1 MNNDSTLKPPTQINK
16 NTPLKPPAVSALSVN
31 SLQLPSSA
39 PQKLSSASNGTASGS
54 ATGNPRNKCALKPGY
69 SLMSWVR
76 LCNSGADLS
85 GTAGRVVPVSLSE
98 LARHN
103 QVNDAWMAIRG
114 RVFNVTRYM
123 DFHPGGVDE
132 LMRGVGR
139 DATKLFDEVHAWV
152 NYPQLLGKCYV
163 GPLKG
168 NVATTAKLETKNLI
182 GPPPVPVET
191 VPRFDWIQQRSELTL
206 CFYTRRWANPGLFLK
221 RSTADD
227 ALELRVQLA
236 DNWHVFNFKLTS
248 SVEWPPKIV
257 RVGSETGKIEV
268 VLSKQMPEPW
278 TTYGSHET
286 SKLDA
291 KRVQEENFD
300 FEVLRCEHF
309 NHDSFE
315 LSLQSVKQQVL
326 LQLPVGYHLDI
337 QMPHEGES
345 LQRSYTP
352 VPQSYLPSSS
362 DQVDTEPSLARSQD
376 FLIKYYENGAVSKQ
390 LHQLHPGDTVQLSLP
405 RGNFNLSKLE
415 AHRNILLL
423 AAGSGLTPIL
433 SLLQPLLKRQTNRIE
448 RLHLLYFNKTA
459 SDIWLRNKLLALQAS
474 DERFSCSHILSQT
487 TEKPQFQTGRICQEL
502 LAPLFEKQITERFSY
517 VAICGPTGF
526 NTAAVDSLT
535 GLKLKL
541 NDIHVFQ
548 G

>member
-1 MNNDSTLKPPTQINK
+1 MSDSTFKPPTQIDK
-16 NTPLKPPAVSALSVN
+16 TTTLKPPAVSTLSVN

-39 PQKLSSASNGTASGS
+39 PQRLTGGSNGTSSGSGS

-76 LCNSGADLS
+76 LCNSGADLA
-85 GTAGRVVPVSLSE
+85 GTGGRVVPVSRSE

-163 GPLKG
+163 GPLKEDVG
-168 NVATTAKLETKNLI
+168 AKVETEI
-182 GPPPVPVET
+182 IRPPPVPVDT

-206 CFYTRRWANPGLFLK
+206 CFYTRRLANPGLLLK
-221 RSTADD
+221 RSLEADD
-227 ALELRVQLA
+227 TLELRVQLA
-236 DNWHVFNFKLTS
+236 DSWHRFSFQLSN
-248 SVEWPPKIV
+248 SVEWPPKTV
-257 RVGSETGKIEV
+257 RVAPETGKIEV
-268 VLSKQMPEPW
+268 VLVKQLPEPW
-278 TTYGSHET
+278 TTYGTHET
-286 SKLDA
+286 SKLDVQQ
-291 KRVQEENFD
+291 VQEEHFD

-315 LSLQSVKQQVL
+315 LSLQSVRQQVL

-337 QMPHEGES
+337 QLPQNGEL

-352 VPQSYLPSSS
+352 VPHNYLPSNS
-362 DQVDTEPSLARSQD
+362 DQVDTEPSPTTSQQ
-376 FLIKYYENGAVSKQ
+376 FLIKYYENGVVSRH
-390 LHQLHPGDTVQLSLP
+390 LHQLNPGQIVQLSLP
-405 RGNFNLSKLE
+405 RGNLNLSQLE
-415 AHRNILLL
+415 AHRHILLL
-423 AAGSGLTPIL
+423 AAGSGITPIL
-433 SLLQPLLKRQTNRIE
+433 SLLRPLLKRQANRIE
-448 RLHLLYFNKTA
+448 RLQLLYFNKTA
-459 SDIWLRNKLLALQAS
+459 SDIWLRDKLQALQDF
-474 DERFSCSHILSQT
+474 DERFSCSHILSKAEEQQT
-487 TEKPQFQTGRICQEL
+487 QTGRICQEL
-502 LAPLFEKQITERFSY
+502 LAPLFKEQLSECFSY
-517 VAICGPTGF
+517 VTICGPTGF
-526 NTAAVDSLT
+526 NSAAVDSLT

-541 NDIHVFQ
+541 NQIHVFQ
-548 G
+548 A

>member
-1 MNNDSTLKPPTQINK
+1 MSDSPFKPPTEIDK
-16 NTPLKPPAVSALSVN
+16 NTVLKPSATSLSVN

-39 PQKLSSASNGTASGS
+39 PQRLTTVSNGTSSGS

-85 GTAGRVVPVSLSE
+85 GTGGRVVPVSRSE
-98 LARHN
+98 LAKHN

-163 GPLKG
+163 GPLKE
-168 NVATTAKLETKNLI
+168 NVVARMESEIVK
-182 GPPPVPVET
+182 PPPVPVDT

-206 CFYTRRWANPGLFLK
+206 CFYTRRLANPGLLLK
-221 RSTADD
+221 RSSDND
-227 ALELRVQLA
+227 ALELRVQLT
-236 DNWHVFNFKLTS
+236 DNWHVFNFKLS
-248 SVEWPPKIV
+248 NSVKWPPKSV
-257 RVGSETGKIEV
+257 RMGPETGKIEV
-268 VLSKQMPEPW
+268 VLSKEFPEPW
-278 TTYGSHET
+278 TTYGSHEA

-291 KRVQEENFD
+291 QHVHEEHFD

-337 QMPHEGES
+337 EVPHNGEL

-352 VPQSYLPSSS
+352 VPYTYLPSNN
-362 DQVDTEPSLARSQD
+362 DRVDAEPSLTTSQE

-390 LHQLHPGDTVQLSLP
+390 LHKLIPGEIVQLSLP

-415 AHRNILLL
+415 AHRNILFL

-433 SLLQPLLKRQTNRIE
+433 SLYGLYLSGKPIECESIDSSKIDVTYLL
-448 RLHLLYFNKTA
+448 
-459 SDIWLRNKLLALQAS
+459 
-474 DERFSCSHILSQT
+474 FSFAQRTSTPVVL
-487 TEKPQFQTGRICQEL
+487 
-502 LAPLFEKQITERFSY
+502 
-517 VAICGPTGF
+517 
-526 NTAAVDSLT
+526 
-535 GLKLKL
+535 
-541 NDIHVFQ
+541 
-548 G
+548 